1 MLAPI
6 AYSGAAL
13 QSLSISFT
21 DTELHEL
28 CNWETMRYLAHLKSL
43 VIALHMNYGHTLDLA
58 SLGPLLLA
66 RMPRLHT
73 FLLSDVSLKRYDLGN
88 AFLWARDE
96 ALQSAVLA
104 GYEFHAPALRRVAFT
119 TEFEW
124 EKRADGRWHAW
135 GHVFLELPMLLGW
148 QVRLED

>member
-1 MLAPI
+1 MVTQYVSACPHPVIRLLMH
-6 AYSGAAL
+6 AAR
-13 QSLSISFT
+13 Q
-21 DTELHEL
+21 
-28 CNWETMRYLAHLKSL
+28 
-43 VIALHMNYGHTLDLA
+43 LDLA